1 MFFKYLKYGGVDIGG
16 HIASGA
22 NDRDLKDMT
31 NDQRMQARAMAG
43 IAKERETLDVD
54 FDEVLR
60 GFM

>member
-1 MFFKYLKYGGVDIGG
+1 MFSKYLKYGGVDIGG
-16 HIASGA
+16 NITSGA
-22 NDRDLKDMT
+22 NDQDLKNMT
-31 NDQRMQARAMAG
+31 KDQRMQARAMAG